1 MRSVT
6 LLALKRIN
14 LWLIRCRFQRRQ
26 GFAVV
31 ECAEGDV
38 CHEVRMTKRVLFGV
52 PVLILL
58 SSCTAQGEAKLD
70 SLLSATST
78 SSAKNLIKVASS
90 KDAKATA
97 KSIFEAKRE
106 AWKDDPAQVL
116 RDLRE
121 AKRDYEKLQQALFG
135 NVKKN
140 WGKKEARLPGSKTYV
155 KYTRE
160 YKSRAIVNFEQGEI
174 SVETLDETAQASLK
188 NAIVSTLL
196 TPEDPASVDVFS
208 DKAVNLNTK
217 SSPFLL
223 GLVLDGAGKEIN
235 TQESAA
241 AFADNALPTART
253 RRITTDNGEKTV
265 RYVTFAMVA
274 NFEDKKA
281 QKYLQHV
288 RKYAKQYNV
297 SPSLVL
303 GVIKSESSFNP
314 HAVSS
319 APAYG
324 LMQLVPTS
332 GGREAYRRAKNHDT
346 APSSEYLLDP
356 ENNIELG
363 AAYLSVLTYEQLDKV
378 DDRTSRDY
386 CVISAYNT
394 GPGNVMRAFTD
405 AKGKQRFEEGF
416 QRINR
421 LSAAEVFQTLR
432 EKLPYEETR
441 NYLPTVNTNRKRYY
455 SIDKTVLAGDNTPAA
470 P

>member
-1 MRSVT
+1 MHPKT
-6 LLALKRIN
+6 LLA
-14 LWLIRCRFQRRQ
+14 
-26 GFAVV
+26 A
-31 ECAEGDV
+31 
-38 CHEVRMTKRVLFGV
+38 
-52 PVLILL
+52 PVLLLL
-58 SSCTAQGEAKLD
+58 SSCSSQGESKLD
-70 SLLSATST
+70 SLMDAA
-78 SSAKNLIKVASS
+78 SSSSGKSLIKIATS

-97 KSIFEAKRE
+97 KSMLEARRE
-106 AWKDDPAQVL
+106 VWKEDPAQLL

-121 AKRDYEKLQQALFG
+121 AKRDYDKLMGALSG
-135 NVKKN
+135 NVKKK
-140 WGKKEARLPGSKTYV
+140 WGKKETRLPESKTYV
-155 KYTRE
+155 KYTKE

-174 SVETLDETAQASLK
+174 SIETLEENAAASLK
-188 NAIVSTLL
+188 NAIISTLL

-208 DKAVNLNTK
+208 DSAVNTVGK
-217 SSPFLL
+217 GSPFLL
-223 GLVLDGAGKEIN
+223 GLVLDDAGKEIASP
-235 TQESAA
+235 EAA
-241 AFADNALPTART
+241 ASFADKILPTAKSRT
-253 RRITTDNGEKTV
+253 IQIENGKKAV
-265 RYVTFAMVA
+265 RYVTFAMIA

-332 GGREAYRRAKNHDT
+332 GGREAYRRAKNQDV
-346 APSSEYLLDP
+346 APSKEYLFEP

-363 AAYLSVLTYEQLDKV
+363 TAYLSVLTYNQLDKV
-378 DDRTSRDY
+378 DDRTARDY
-386 CVISAYNT
+386 CIISAYNT
-394 GPGNVMRAFTD
+394 GPSNVMRAFTD

-421 LSAAEVFQTLR
+421 LSPAEVFQTLR

-441 NYLPTVNTNRKRYY
+441 GYLPTVNNNRKRYY
-455 SIDKTVLAGDNTPAA
+455 SIDKTIVAGENNPPAA

>member
-1 MRSVT
+1 
-6 LLALKRIN
+6 
-14 LWLIRCRFQRRQ
+14 
-26 GFAVV
+26 
-31 ECAEGDV
+31 
-38 CHEVRMTKRVLFGV
+38 MTKK
-52 PVLILL
+52 VLIVFPALL
-58 SSCTAQGEAKLD
+58 LLTSCTSQGEAKLD
-70 SLLSATST
+70 SLLDVAN
-78 SSAKNLIKVASS
+78 SSSGKNLIKIASS

-97 KSIFEAKRE
+97 KALLENKRE
-106 AWKDDPAQVL
+106 VWKDDPLQLV

-121 AKRDYEKLQQALFG
+121 AKRDYEKLKEALSG
-135 NVKKN
+135 NVKKK
-140 WGKKEARLPGSKTYV
+140 WGQGELRLPESKTYV
-155 KYTRE
+155 KYTRQ

-174 SVETLDETAQASLK
+174 SVETLEENADASLK
-188 NAIVSTLL
+188 NAIISTLL

-208 DKAVNLNTK
+208 DSAVNTNSK

-223 GLVLDGAGKEIN
+223 GLVLNDAGQEIA
-235 TQESAA
+235 TPESAA
-241 AFADNALPTART
+241 SFADKLLPAART
-253 RRITTDNGEKTV
+253 RRIQTESGEKSV
-265 RYVTFAMVA
+265 RFVTFAMVA

-281 QKYLQHV
+281 QKYLQPV

-314 HAVSS
+314 HAVSG

-332 GGREAYRRAKNHDT
+332 GGREAYRRARDKDI
-346 APSSEYLLDP
+346 APTTEYLFDP

-363 AAYLSVLTYEQLDKV
+363 AAYLSVLTYEQLDEV

-394 GPGNVMRAFTD
+394 GPSNVMRAFTD
-405 AKGKQRFEEGF
+405 AKGKQRFQEGF
-416 QRINR
+416 QRINS
-421 LSAAEVFQTLR
+421 LTPAQVFQTLR

-455 SIDKTVLAGDNTPAA
+455 SIDKTIVAGDNNPPSA